1 LGELGSEK
9 AANLDGLGLF
19 IERVPSKLLSL
30 IRSINVV
37 AYFPKSTDTFMCTV
51 AAEDNRFERHIHAL
65 EVLGAVSGEE
75 EEVQLLI
82 RVITTHMPAV
92 QVVKFRFIRD
102 DGDVNLHQSILAK
115 VVKAVGNLLK
125 MKYVKGISLEGQRRG
140 NDISDLRAVHEKII
154 RNQP

>member
-1 LGELGSEK
+1 LGELGSEE

-102 DGDVNLHQSILAK
+102 DGCQPASIYLGQGGQGCWKFVENEIRERYFAGRAK
-115 VVKAVGNLLK
+115 
-125 MKYVKGISLEGQRRG
+125 KGQRHLGLEGCT
-140 NDISDLRAVHEKII
+140 
-154 RNQP
+154 